1 MFKIMIT
8 KYLDKY
14 VATQAGISL
23 AILML
28 TPFAR
33 LHSFVLQAAGFLL
46 FIIGFLIFIIAV
58 KQLGVAF
65 TPVVTPVKNAQLV
78 TSGIYGIVRH
88 PIYTGLITLAI
99 GWSIFWGSPFSFITS
114 FGLIIFFH
122 FKTKKEETLLSK
134 KYPEYTKYKA
144 KVKNKIIPFIY

>member
-1 MFKIMIT
+1 MIAN
-8 KYLDKY
+8 YLDKY

-23 AILML
+23 AILVL

-33 LHSFVLQAAGFLL
+33 FHSLVLQTVGFLL
-46 FIIGFLIFIIAV
+46 LIIGFLIFIIAV

-65 TPVVTPVKNAQLV
+65 IPVVTPVEKAQLV
-78 TSGIYGIVRH
+78 TSGIYGVVRH

-99 GWSIFWGSPFSFITS
+99 GWSIFWGSPFSFIAS
-114 FGLIIFFH
+114 LGLILFFH
-122 FKTKKEETLLSK
+122 FKTKKEEMLLSK
-134 KYPEYTKYKA
+134 KYSEYAQYKA